1 MDTVW
6 KLLVYHQ
13 LSLRKISWNSSPSLV
28 QLNILILSSESNLI
42 FYFFGFLIQNDE
54 SLLCCYK
61 VWWASV
67 HCLCDVQGFLFSR
80 NCSFQFASHFSVN
93 RIQCTR
99 NRTRSGASRATF
111 HSAFTGTNNSASLSS
126 KGTST
131 VWLQSCFL
139 SFCLFS
145 IWLVNVVCDV
155 CVE

>member
-61 VWWASV
+61 VW
-67 HCLCDVQGFLFSR
+67 
-80 NCSFQFASHFSVN
+80 
-93 RIQCTR
+93 
-99 NRTRSGASRATF
+99 
-111 HSAFTGTNNSASLSS
+111 
-126 KGTST
+126 
-131 VWLQSCFL
+131 
-139 SFCLFS
+139 
-145 IWLVNVVCDV
+145 
-155 CVE
+155 